1 MKTFDFNFCNLSLY
15 QAVEQI
21 VAQEN
26 LDFGRVYSNFQVCCN
41 EGFFALSITVDKDGV
56 WAYTANELEGDYVLA
71 GVTTYCENG
80 EIEYHEEILTRVEFN
95 LFKAIA
101 DANPHYEDDGHF
113 NGYVEYEDLLAN
125 W

>member
-26 LDFGRVYSNFQVCCN
+26 LDFGRVYNNFQVCCK
-41 EGFFALSITVDKDGV
+41 EGFFALSVTVDKDGV
-56 WAYTANELEGDYVLA
+56 WTYTANKLEGDYVLA
-71 GVTTYCENG
+71 GVTTVCADG
-80 EIEYHEEILTRVEFN
+80 EVEYHEEILTREKFDV
-95 LFKAIA
+95 LKAAA
-101 DANPHYEDDGHF
+101 DGNPRYEDDGSF
-113 NGYVEYEDLLAN
+113 NSYATYEDLLAN

>member
-1 MKTFDFNFCNLSLY
+1 MKTLDFNFCNLSLY

-26 LDFGRVYSNFQVCCN
+26 LDFGRVYSNFQVCCK

-56 WAYTANELEGDYVLA
+56 WAYTANELEGNYVLA
-71 GVTTYCENG
+71 GVTTVCEDG
-80 EIEYHEEILTRVEFN
+80 EIEYHEEILPREKFN
-95 LFKAIA
+95 LFKAAA
-101 DANPHYEDDGHF
+101 DTNPRYEDDGHF
-113 NGYVEYEDLLAN
+113 NGYAEYEDLLAN

>member
-26 LDFGRVYSNFQVCCN
+26 LDFGRIYNDFKVCCK

-56 WAYTANELEGDYVLA
+56 WSYVANKLKDDYVLA
-71 GVTTYCENG
+71 GVTTVCEDG
-80 EIEYHEEILTRVEFN
+80 EVEYHEEILTREQFDA
-95 LFKAIA
+95 FKGAA
-101 DANPHYEDDGHF
+101 DENPRYEDDGRF
-113 NGYVEYEDLLAN
+113 NGYIKYENLLAN